1 MRKALLILA
10 ALAASVLALKAQG
23 LPQHEFQI
31 EGFGGVST
39 VQYNVNGGSTS
50 PGFGGGGGFLYT
62 WHFHRRWGL
71 TTGLEAAFYQ
81 GSLYYPY
88 DGGALSGRWD
98 SSDRL
103 FVSYLVGLAE
113 EQKYAQML
121 IPVMLQYMS
130 PLGEGGHY
138 FYLAGGFKFGFRLAG
153 SYSQSALTLHNS
165 QQEIV
170 HNYDFVLPW
179 SEEAAGLD
187 DPYVFYQ
194 QVGGLSPSPEMVSGE
209 GYTASGK
216 FGKTFG
222 FDAAMEFGVRW
233 QLPSNL
239 ALYTG
244 VFLDAGLASLADG
257 GGELVSSD
265 GASSSALTSAAA
277 PVPEV
282 KISDENGSKRVTATV
297 PTVTENLTTRPKTI
311 GFGLKA
317 RLAFGKG
324 EIRRRV
330 EGNLLPAPDTTTPAP
345 VVIVD
350 TIRAQTV
357 VLTDTLKGQT
367 VVLTDTLKV
376 APVVVTDV
384 TVVRDTITVIREVPA
399 E

>member
-1 MRKALLILA
+1 MRKAVLILA
-10 ALAASVLALKAQG
+10 ALAASVLALRAQG

-31 EGFGGVST
+31 EGFGGVGT
-39 VQYNVNGGSTS
+39 IQYNVNGGSTS

-71 TTGLEAAFYQ
+71 TTGLEAAYYQ
-81 GSLYYPY
+81 GSLFYPY

-113 EQKYAQML
+113 KQKYAQML

-138 FYLAGGFKFGFRLAG
+138 FYLAGGFKLGFRLAG
-153 SYSQSALTLHNS
+153 SYSQSALTLHHS

-179 SEEAAGLD
+179 SEEAAGME

-194 QVGGLSPSPEMVSGE
+194 QVGGLSPSPDMVSGE

-222 FDAAMEFGVRW
+222 FDAALEFGVRW

-244 VFLDAGLASLADG
+244 VFLDAGLVSLADG
-257 GGELVSSD
+257 GGEILSYD

-277 PVPEV
+277 PAPEV
-282 KISDENGSKRVTATV
+282 KISDENGSKRIIATV
-297 PTVTENLTTRPKTI
+297 PTATENLTTRPKTI

-330 EGNLLPAPDTTTPAP
+330 EPATLPAPDTTTPAP
-345 VVIVD
+345 VVIID
-350 TIRAQTV
+350 TVRAQTV
-357 VLTDTLKGQT
+357 VLTDT
-367 VVLTDTLKV
+367 VKV

-384 TVVRDTITVIREVPA
+384 TLLRDTVTVIREVPA